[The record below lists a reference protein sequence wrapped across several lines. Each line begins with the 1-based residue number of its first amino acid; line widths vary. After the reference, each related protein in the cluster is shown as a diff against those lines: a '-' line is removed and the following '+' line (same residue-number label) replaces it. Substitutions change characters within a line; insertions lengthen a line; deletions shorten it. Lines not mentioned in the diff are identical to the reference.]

1 MTPQHWSKPS
11 TDHSTLTQKH
21 LIALSYQLQNHAIIL
36 WLILSLYILLIKVG
50 EECQDHILPNK
61 EEVWRQEVLLH

>member
-1 MTPQHWSKPS
+1 M
-11 TDHSTLTQKH
+11 DHSTLTQKH
-21 LIALSYQLQNHAIIL
+21 LIALSYQFQNHAIIL

-61 EEVWRQEVLLH
+61 EEV